1 MNKFCWKSSTVS
13 NQNLYLDA
21 NLLYTRQYNSLCN
34 KIEKKAGQ

>member
-13 NQNLYLDA
+13 NQNVYLDA
-21 NLLYTRQYNSLCN
+21 NLYTRQYNSLCN